1 MSFQQPPVQ
10 VGGGAI
16 LGSAGI
22 KTLAATGFKL
32 LKVLAAVGAGLVA
45 TGAVLARRGKNAQVD
60 AGAPLD

>member
-16 LGSAGI
+16 LGSAGV
-22 KTLAATGFKL
+22 KTLAATGFKF
-32 LKVLAAVGAGLVA
+32 LKILVAVGAGLVG
-45 TGAVLARRGKNAQVD
+45 TGAVLARRGKDARVD